1 MFTLRI
7 PSQKSNWIRRALYLL
22 AAVILAL
29 ALLPIY
35 ASAAP
40 LAKAKCNRTY
50 EVKRGDTLAKIG
62 SKYGKATNQIVYV
75 NNWNSPYT
83 IYVGQ
88 RICIPTETVSGLS
101 KLASKYANAQAV
113 YFTAGRAGNEI
124 LVYTYNYPNT
134 TVEVKVDNAGDSIRK
149 LITVDTFDIVDVG
162 NRETVRLKLPTE
174 LRSAS
179 ELFICLKDKTTNY
192 LQCVYP
198 RRGP

>member
-1 MFTLRI
+1 MNPYRI
-7 PSQKSNWIRRALYLL
+7 PSQWSSWIRGAFYIL
-22 AAVILAL
+22 AAVVLAL
-29 ALLPIY
+29 ALLPIHV
-35 ASAAP
+35 SAAP
-40 LAKAKCNRTY
+40 LAKVKCDRSY
-50 EVKRGDTLAKIG
+50 EVKRGDTLNTIG
-62 SKYGKATNQIVYV
+62 SKYHKATNQIVYV
-75 NNWNSPYT
+75 NNWNKPYT

-124 LVYTYNYPNT
+124 LVYTYNYPDT
-134 TVEVKVDNAGDSIRK
+134 TVEVKVDNAGDSVRK
-149 LITVDTFDIVDVG
+149 FYTVDTFDIVDVG

-179 ELFICLKDKTTNY
+179 ELLICLKDKTTNY